1 MVPALIISLA
11 AMVLRI
17 MAFFTA
23 KSNFTHKVSS
33 SKKVSHKLVTNGV
46 YSIFRHP
53 SYTGFFYYTVASM
66 VLIGNFV
73 SAILFGLMLSVF
85 FDDRISY
92 EEHYLLKFFGDQYDR
107 YRKSTHVFIPYLPEK
122 IKKRLPDIGG

>member
-1 MVPALIISLA
+1 
-11 AMVLRI
+11 MVLRI

>member
-1 MVPALIISLA
+1 MVPALIVSILSLV
-11 AMVLRI
+11 MRI

-33 SKKVSHKLVTNGV
+33 SKKPTHKLVTHGI

-53 SYTGFFYYTVASM
+53 SYTGFFYFSVASM

-85 FDDRISY
+85 FDERIEY
-92 EEHYLLKFFGDQYDR
+92 EEHYLTNFFGKEY
-107 YRKSTHVFIPYLPEK
+107 YLYKKETWVCIPFLPANMRK
-122 IKKRLPDIGG
+122 